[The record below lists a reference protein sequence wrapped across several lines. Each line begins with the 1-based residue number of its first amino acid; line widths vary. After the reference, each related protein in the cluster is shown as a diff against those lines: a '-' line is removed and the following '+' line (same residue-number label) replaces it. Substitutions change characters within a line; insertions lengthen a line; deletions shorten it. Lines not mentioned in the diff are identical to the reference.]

1 MLIRLCINTYMSYIL
16 MYDIYMFEINLPEIN
31 FFFFEEVGYINY
43 RPKLIIFLCT
53 YYLENLFTTTLYQ
66 AANIMKMNMYDIIMR
81 SYYIGDTPMSG
92 ILPGEWARGRVTKR
106 CIDLTTELSVH

>member
-1 MLIRLCINTYMSYIL
+1 
-16 MYDIYMFEINLPEIN
+16 
-31 FFFFEEVGYINY
+31 
-43 RPKLIIFLCT
+43 
-53 YYLENLFTTTLYQ
+53 
-66 AANIMKMNMYDIIMR
+66 MKMNMYDIIMR